1 MVVASYLQAKD
12 YMRLSAVTRSCPLL
26 ISRVAVGGSATSWA
40 VQEFS
45 AQMRAVCKIAVHR
58 QSNLASFLTQHGT
71 SAFKWLHLI
80 SELSFVRVPLSSSL
94 LDMFLIELISLE
106 LPIL

>member
-1 MVVASYLQAKD
+1 MQAKD

-58 QSNLASFLTQHGT
+58 QSNLASFLAQHGKYATKWFLLT
-71 SAFKWLHLI
+71 S
-80 SELSFVRVPLSSSL
+80 EFVTFPNPMVV
-94 LDMFLIELISLE
+94 
-106 LPIL
+106 

>member
-1 MVVASYLQAKD
+1 MIKYLTVVVLYLQAKD

-26 ISRVAVGGSATSWA
+26 ISRVGVGGSATSWA

-58 QSNLASFLTQHGT
+58 QSNLASFLAQHGK
-71 SAFKWLHLI
+71 SAI
-80 SELSFVRVPLSSSL
+80 
-94 LDMFLIELISLE
+94 
-106 LPIL
+106 

>member
-1 MVVASYLQAKD
+1 MEYNKVLGGCCPCLQAKD

-58 QSNLASFLTQHGT
+58 QSNLASFLAQHGILLLRGC
-71 SAFKWLHLI
+71 FLN
-80 SELSFVRVPLSSSL
+80 SEFLNCSEFHGLSVPRYVYFFS
-94 LDMFLIELISLE
+94 
-106 LPIL
+106 

>member
-1 MVVASYLQAKD
+1 
-12 YMRLSAVTRSCPLL
+12 MRLSAVTRSCPLL

-58 QSNLASFLTQHGT
+58 QSNLASFLAQHGKFSITLFLLT
-71 SAFKWLHLI
+71 SEFVALPSPW
-80 SELSFVRVPLSSSL
+80 SFSFSICFFS
-94 LDMFLIELISLE
+94 ELISPQ
-106 LPIL
+106 LPKL

>member
-1 MVVASYLQAKD
+1 MQAKD

-58 QSNLASFLTQHGT
+58 QSNLASFLAQHGKYAYEVTSEFVTFPSLWSISSPIRFFSELT
-71 SAFKWLHLI
+71 SA
-80 SELSFVRVPLSSSL
+80 
-94 LDMFLIELISLE
+94 
-106 LPIL
+106 

>member
-1 MVVASYLQAKD
+1 MVVASYSQAKD

-26 ISRVAVGGSATSWA
+26 MSRVAVGGSATSWA

-58 QSNLASFLTQHGT
+58 QSNLASFLTQHGI
-71 SAFKWLHLI
+71 SAFQ
-80 SELSFVRVPLSSSL
+80 L
-94 LDMFLIELISLE
+94 L
-106 LPIL
+106 